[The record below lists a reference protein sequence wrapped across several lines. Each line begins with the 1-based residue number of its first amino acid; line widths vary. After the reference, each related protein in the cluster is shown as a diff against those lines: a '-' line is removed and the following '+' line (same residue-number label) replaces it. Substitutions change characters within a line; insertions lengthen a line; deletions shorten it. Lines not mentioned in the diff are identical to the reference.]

1 MNPATGGLSSN
12 HAPPSGA
19 NASVPPRTQVPPSAS
34 LAAHSWIAELMEG
47 MIPEMAQASNASAS
61 AMDPNNTG
69 GDRADLLVPD
79 ALPEQ
84 ARLTAEFALHQARGA
99 RARTDE
105 TNGRKREERRVRGM
119 AQKSTLVEH
128 YNKYVRGIQHFIKF
142 FLGGPVNP
150 QDYPRSPTPEE
161 LKALHWVDQ
170 RSQAIMAQLNCLRTA
185 LTEKTVAEQDLFVSQ
200 AEKEIRQKIPLPP
213 FHPAQKISDL
223 GGGQPI
229 TLQVQGD
236 VERELAMAGISRFT
250 FEWEVAKDQ
259 ESAWNS
265 TVVQVIGKKAVDW
278 LRRAMKITNDESAQA
293 PAIINHWLQ
302 SKSRELRQFQGMRLD
317 QYTKVKSKK
326 ATKAQYQ

>member
-47 MIPEMAQASNASAS
+47 MIPEMAQASNALAS

-99 RARTDE
+99 RARTDK
-105 TNGRKREERRVRGM
+105 TNGRKREE
-119 AQKSTLVEH
+119 L
-128 YNKYVRGIQHFIKF
+128 
-142 FLGGPVNP
+142 NP
-150 QDYPRSPTPEE
+150 QDYPRSPTPKE

-200 AEKEIRQKIPLPP
+200 AEKEIRQKILLPP

-223 GGGQPI
+223 GRGQPI

-278 LRRAMKITNDESAQA
+278 LRQAMKITNDESAQA

-317 QYTKVKSKK
+317 QYTEVKSKK